1 MFAVLNAQ
9 LGALSGELRPLLGH
23 YVVHPEAASLS
34 SAAPWFREHA
44 LPAMHSARLEPAMEA
59 EEAGLLAR
67 QRGGAPAASP
77 AFALDH
83 LQQGVDAHNA
93 RLAAC
98 LEVLQRGRVEV
109 ARGVEA
115 AKGGEGGAA
124 ARGSPPAHAV
134 ARLLGASQFGEGIRA
149 AVR

>member
-34 SAAPWFREHA
+34 SAAPWWRENA

-59 EEAGLLAR
+59 EEAALVGRL
-67 QRGGAPAASP
+67 RGGAPAASP

-93 RLAAC
+93 LLAAC

-115 AKGGEGGAA
+115 AKAGEGQAA
-124 ARGSPPAHAV
+124 ARGSPSTHAV

-149 AVR
+149 AGR